1 MADDS
6 QSTGEALSPL
16 TVRATAGGA
25 TFSVQGARSSWSVS
39 ELKAAVESVAG
50 VGVAP
55 VDGQRLIYK
64 GHVMKD
70 TESLGSY
77 GEKE

>member
-1 MADDS
+1 
-6 QSTGEALSPL
+6 
-16 TVRATAGGA
+16 
-25 TFSVQGARSSWSVS
+25 
-39 ELKAAVESVAG
+39 